1 MNTEYEEQELL
12 KLELDGAYK
21 DQKLAAEQ
29 NQELHDESRKI
40 FAELYDKIL
49 LYSAGAFSFSA
60 TLIGLV
66 VSNKIDALSKVG
78 FIFHNVYWL
87 YGSMSS
93 FLLVCFLVLLSKR
106 FDAEYTAVVGMVNYI
121 DKSKAKEESLIKALN
136 KMSILITKGGTKE
149 SELTTARE
157 NISKYE
163 VAYLSNSKL
172 KNRSYL
178 IMYYS
183 HLAAEIMVLTGTLL
197 LLLFVIQ
204 LSQAIIWG

>member
-1 MNTEYEEQELL
+1 MNSEYEERELL

-21 DQKLAAEQ
+21 DLKIAAEQ

-66 VSNKIDALSKVG
+66 VSNKIEALSKVG
-78 FIFHNVYWL
+78 FIFHNIYWL
-87 YGSMSS
+87 YGSMSC
-93 FLLVCFLVLLSKR
+93 FLLVCFLVLLAKR

-121 DKSKAKEESLIKALN
+121 DKSKAKEESLITALN
-136 KMSILITKGGTKE
+136 TMSILITKGGTKE

-157 NISKYE
+157 NIKKYE
-163 VAYLSNSKL
+163 MAYLSNSKI
-172 KNRSYL
+172 KTRAYN
-178 IMYYS
+178 IMYYA
-183 HLAAEIMVLTGTLL
+183 HLLTEMVVMVATFLL
-197 LLLFVIQ
+197 LFFVIQ